1 MARYQVF
8 LDSPLGER
16 RGMLMLHE
24 DGRNIIGTLSILDAD
39 NPVAGRRDGEVIS
52 LRHTLRTYVSALECS
67 TELHLEGSTLHGIV
81 HAGSILMK
89 LRGTA
94 IEEGVQQ
101 VTKKEHRNH
110 GTSDPT

>member
-24 DGRNIIGTLSILDAD
+24 D
-39 NPVAGRRDGEVIS
+39 
-52 LRHTLRTYVSALECS
+52 
-67 TELHLEGSTLHGIV
+67 GIV

-110 GTSDPT
+110 GTSDHT

>member
-52 LRHTLRTYVSALECS
+52 LRHTLRTYVSAL
-67 TELHLEGSTLHGIV
+67 
-81 HAGSILMK
+81 
-89 LRGTA
+89 
-94 IEEGVQQ
+94 
-101 VTKKEHRNH
+101 
-110 GTSDPT
+110 